1 MMYKKVLAA
10 VLCIGICLLC
20 MAGCSNVGDLV
31 SGTPVGEFP
40 VEINGVTINAKPQKV
55 VVLSPSL
62 ADVVLALDCE
72 TQLAAGSEACTQE
85 ALGKLQKVDAGDS
98 SAIGALNPDLVL
110 LDPGCAG
117 VEQALRS
124 AGFTVLNIAP
134 AFNREDFERL
144 YAQVSSAL
152 NGGGPGYDQ
161 GIACAQSVFRTL
173 DDINRLIPQKDTVT
187 TGCYLYDLE
196 GSAVTGDML
205 GTTIMTYSGV
215 TNIFSS
221 LSGGQYGE
229 DDLRVSN
236 PSVIFCRPGLMEELK
251 RDSRYNNL
259 MAVREGNI
267 IELEP
272 SVMEWQGRTV
282 VTAALAISGGAY
294 PELLE
299 ESSIGENTDP
309 TSKIE
314 DNVSSALASA
324 QPQSSGSSA
333 PEYEQLNPDDQSE
346 DVYKMQERLEELG
359 FLDAEYDGYYG
370 DHTTECV
377 KEFQRVNGL
386 EQTGVA
392 DVDTLKRLYSTLAK
406 DKDGKSLATQNAPTA
421 GPNGNSGDSSSGSS
435 GSSGGDSSSS
445 SGSSSSGDSS
455 GG

>member
-1 MMYKKVLAA
+1 MMFKKIMAA
-10 VLCIGICLLC
+10 LLCIGICLTC
-20 MAGCSNVGDLV
+20 MAGCSNVSDLV
-31 SGTPVGEFP
+31 SGVPAGEFP
-40 VEINGVTINAKPQKV
+40 VEVNGVTINAKPQKV

-72 TQLAAGSEACTQE
+72 TQLTAGSSACTQE
-85 ALGKLQKVDAGDS
+85 ALGGLQKVDAGDS
-98 SAIGALNPDLVL
+98 SAIGALSPDLVL

-124 AGFTVLNIAP
+124 AGLTVLNIPP
-134 AFNREDFERL
+134 AVNREDFERL
-144 YAQVSSAL
+144 YSQVSSAL
-152 NGGGPGYDQ
+152 NGGGPGYDM
-161 GIACAQSVFRTL
+161 GISCAQSVFRTL

-205 GTTIMTYSGV
+205 GSTIMTYSGV
-215 TNIFSS
+215 TNIFGS
-221 LSGGQYGE
+221 LTGGQYGE

-236 PSVIFCRPGLMEELK
+236 PSVIFCRPGLSGELK
-251 RDSRYNNL
+251 NDSRYNNL

-324 QPQSSGSSA
+324 EPQGSPA
-333 PEYEQLNPDDQSE
+333 PQYETLSPDDQSE
-346 DVYKMQERLEELG
+346 EVYKMQERLEELG

-377 KEFQRVNGL
+377 KEFQRVNNL
-386 EQTGVA
+386 EQTGIA
-392 DVDTLKRLYSTLAK
+392 DAETLKRLYSTLAK
-406 DKDGKSLATQNAPTA
+406 DKDGNSLASAAAPTS
-421 GPNGNSGDSSSGSS
+421 GPSGDTGSSSSSSG
-435 GSSGGDSSSS
+435 GDDSSSS
-445 SGSSSSGDSS
+445 SSES
-455 GG
+455 